1 MAVSENEMMRKQ
13 TTAFIAVYPQ
23 VIALVR
29 TAMVADGSG
38 GVKSSGPSPLG
49 PQTFRQ
55 ITQPTNTGVFRRTID
70 GEEVSPDFVLL
81 GEWDADVAI
90 GDWYMKDG
98 AKHEIV
104 YVKEDRRYETWA
116 EVKYRG

>member
-1 MAVSENEMMRKQ
+1 MPLSENEVMRKQ

-23 VIALVR
+23 SLILMR
-29 TAMVADGSG
+29 SDMVADGSG
-38 GVKSSGPSPLG
+38 GVKATLTPLD

-55 ITQPTNTGVFRRTID
+55 ITQPTNTQVFRRTID
-70 GEEVSPDFVLL
+70 GEEVQPDFVIL
-81 GEWDADVAI
+81 GEYNADVQI

-98 AKHEIV
+98 AKHEVV
-104 YVKEDRRYETWA
+104 YVKDDRRYETWA

>member
-1 MAVSENEMMRKQ
+1 MPASENVVMRKQ

-23 VIALVR
+23 SIALVR
-29 TAMVADGSG
+29 TAMVSDGAG
-38 GVKSSGPSPLG
+38 GVVSSGPSPL
-49 PQTFRQ
+49 PAQIFRQ
-55 ITQPTNTGVFRRTID
+55 ITQPTNTQVLRRTID
-70 GEEVSPDFVLL
+70 GEEVQPDFVLL
-81 GEWDADVAI
+81 GEWDADVAV

>member
-1 MAVSENEMMRKQ
+1 MVLSENEVMRKQ
-13 TTAFIAVYPQ
+13 TTEFIAVYPQ

-29 TAMVADGSG
+29 TAMESDGSG
-38 GVKSSGPSPLG
+38 GFKTVGPNPLG

-55 ITQPTNTGVFRRTID
+55 ITQPTNTQVLRRTID

-81 GEWDADVAI
+81 GEWNADVQI

-98 AKHEIV
+98 AKHEVV